1 MLDLQDFGCCVDLLV
16 FDFGSPDLHGGRTID
31 KILMS
36 LSLGVIEKERRWA
49 LRCICELD
57 GIGK

>member
-1 MLDLQDFGCCVDLLV
+1 MLDLQDFGYCVDLLV
-16 FDFGSPDLHGGRTID
+16 LDFDSPDLHGGGTID

-36 LSLGVIEKERRWA
+36 LSLGVIERRWA

-57 GIGK
+57 GSGK